1 MILRKNDDVRPGL
14 VVDREPTLPGPD
26 ALRGTGGRTLD
37 PETAVSLP
45 ARDGNGEVV
54 PRPTVYISHRLL
66 VSAEASNRRV

>member
-1 MILRKNDDVRPGL
+1 MILRKNDDVRAGL

-45 ARDGNGEVV
+45 DRGAATARSSRG
-54 PRPTVYISHRLL
+54 RPSTSRTGCW
-66 VSAEASNRRV
+66 